1 MAVLL
6 TRRGSRIEEV
16 TSSREDQLS
25 HVVSLF
31 STDLLPPT
39 KLPLLAAQLC
49 PFAGDKMKQ
58 VDEEVEVWGGGE
70 RAASF
75 EGQRKRKTPRR
86 PRSYVVSQREIMFEM
101 KRWQALKLG
110 SMKSG
115 GWTQR
120 RRRQKRG
127 ELKGGR

>member
-58 VDEEVEVWGGGE
+58 VDEEVEVWGGVN
-70 RAASF
+70 
-75 EGQRKRKTPRR
+75 GQPALKDSGRGRR
-86 PRSYVVSQREIMFEM
+86 PVAQGLMLCRSERLCL
-101 KRWQALKLG
+101 R
-110 SMKSG
+110 
-115 GWTQR
+115 
-120 RRRQKRG
+120 
-127 ELKGGR
+127 